1 MKLLNKLWETMK
13 FLRFVTNSDVV
24 VSYSFRWRIVL
35 IIRLQSTFADF
46 VLATFQSTSGA
57 LYFHHNL

>member
-1 MKLLNKLWETMK
+1 MK

-35 IIRLQSTFADF
+35 TIIRLQSTFADF

-57 LYFHHNL
+57 LHFHHNL

>member
-1 MKLLNKLWETMK
+1 MK

-35 IIRLQSTFADF
+35 IIRLQRTFADF
-46 VLATFQSTSGA
+46 VLATFQSTSGV